1 MGISLRDYAAQS
13 INPQGYVLGLRS
25 LPLISSKGRPKHI
38 TGGLNNKAGPTLS
51 RQVSLSTV
59 EGALGPGTS
68 FSEGRAGSRRDD
80 LGCVEY
86 EQQRPRGPR
95 MVQAERY
102 KTVLARPKPCKIRP
116 LSRLILPKRDY
127 RAASGYH
134 LMTST
139 SHPTRRVQVPT
150 FFLRFNLHLLRV
162 CAPLGKNLLLEGPW
176 VRITSALEPDGIPGA
191 EGLWE
196 FRGQIQG
203 VEFVGAFRDEL
214 KFGSSKT
221 SRERGAE

>member
-13 INPQGYVLGLRS
+13 INPQGYVLGLRA
-25 LPLISSKGRPKHI
+25 LHLISSKGCPKHI
-38 TGGLNNKAGPTLS
+38 TGCLNNKGGPTLS
-51 RQVSLSTV
+51 RGFQVSLSTF

-68 FSEGRAGSRRDD
+68 FSKGRAGSRRDD

-86 EQQRPRGPR
+86 EQQRPR
-95 MVQAERY
+95 ERY
-102 KTVLARPKPCKIRP
+102 KTFLARPKPCKIRP

-150 FFLRFNLHLLRV
+150 F
-162 CAPLGKNLLLEGPW
+162 C
-176 VRITSALEPDGIPGA
+176 S
-191 EGLWE
+191 
-196 FRGQIQG
+196 
-203 VEFVGAFRDEL
+203 
-214 KFGSSKT
+214 
-221 SRERGAE
+221 